1 MFKIAI
7 ASGKGG
13 TGKTTLSV
21 NLAAMLS
28 DSESVRLCDMDVEE
42 PDSGL
47 FLNVDQKEK
56 TVIQRFTPQWDE
68 DKCTLCGKCQENCNF
83 NAVIRLADQI
93 MIFPELCHSCYACS
107 ELCPKNAL
115 PMIPS
120 PMGVISSSRHE
131 QLRFTEARLNVG
143 VEQAVPLITQTHQ
156 YLNNLNEKAKFVIID
171 SPPGTSCPM
180 IHTIKEAD
188 FVILVTEPTPFG
200 LHDLQLAVETVR
212 QLGIPMGVVINRGD
226 DNNTL
231 ITDFCTAN
239 SIDVMA
245 IIKNDRSVAAHYA
258 AGDLVYKHVSTFRE
272 SVETIAGRIQNLLQ

>member
-1 MFKIAI
+1 
-7 ASGKGG
+7 
-13 TGKTTLSV
+13 
-21 NLAAMLS
+21 
-28 DSESVRLCDMDVEE
+28 
-42 PDSGL
+42 
-47 FLNVDQKEK
+47 
-56 TVIQRFTPQWDE
+56 
-68 DKCTLCGKCQENCNF
+68 
-83 NAVIRLADQI
+83 
-93 MIFPELCHSCYACS
+93 
-107 ELCPKNAL
+107 
-115 PMIPS
+115 
-120 PMGVISSSRHE
+120 
-131 QLRFTEARLNVG
+131 
-143 VEQAVPLITQTHQ
+143 
-156 YLNNLNEKAKFVIID
+156 
-171 SPPGTSCPM
+171 M

-258 AGDLVYKHVSTFRE
+258 SGDLVYKHVTTFRE